1 MSVRGVATLRAIGL
15 GVAPPAIDRRPPPA
29 YRGLMTDASLF
40 AAPPAD
46 HDALEMGTTLTPRF
60 GADGLVTAVVIEVS
74 SRDVVMLAH
83 MNAEALAK
91 TIETGIA
98 TYWSRSRK
106 ALWVKGET
114 SGNRQIVERLRVDC
128 DQDAVVL
135 EVRVEG
141 HGASCHRG
149 FHSCFYREV
158 PVGTALGAPLAFVET
173 DPAFDPAQVYGC
185 GHDHGP
191 AKG

>member
-1 MSVRGVATLRAIGL
+1 
-15 GVAPPAIDRRPPPA
+15 
-29 YRGLMTDASLF
+29 MTDITPLF
-40 AAPPAD
+40 AALAD
-46 HDALEMGTTLTPRF
+46 HDALEMGRTLAPRF
-60 GADGLVTAVVIEVS
+60 GADGLVTAVVVDVA

-91 TIETGIA
+91 TIETGVA

-106 ALWVKGET
+106 SLWVKGET
-114 SGNRQIVERLRVDC
+114 SGNRQIVQRLRVDC

-135 EVRVEG
+135 EVTVEG

-158 PVGTALGAPLAFVET
+158 PVGSPLTADTRLAFVET
-173 DPAFDPAQVYGC
+173 DPAFDPDKVYGC
-185 GHDHGP
+185 GHDH

>member
-1 MSVRGVATLRAIGL
+1 MTET
-15 GVAPPAIDRRPPPA
+15 APFPAPTR
-29 YRGLMTDASLF
+29 DA
-40 AAPPAD
+40 
-46 HDALEMGTTLTPRF
+46 DALEMGRTLMPRF
-60 GADGLVTAVVIEVS
+60 DTNGLVTAVVVDVV

-98 TYWSRSRK
+98 TYWSRSRQ

-114 SGNRQIVERLRVDC
+114 SGNRQIVKRLRVDC

-135 EVRVEG
+135 EVEVEG

-158 PVGTALGAPLAFVET
+158 PVGTPGAPLAFVES
-173 DPAFDPAQVYGC
+173 DPAFDPKAVYGTAS
-185 GHDHGP
+185 GHALGHEHGP
-191 AKG
+191 ECGCGEETDAKA

>member
-1 MSVRGVATLRAIGL
+1 
-15 GVAPPAIDRRPPPA
+15 
-29 YRGLMTDASLF
+29 MTDT
-40 AAPPAD
+40 APFPMPARD
-46 HDALEMGTTLTPRF
+46 PDALEMGTTLMPRF
-60 GADGLVTAVVIEVS
+60 DASGLVTAVVVDVV

-91 TIETGIA
+91 TIATGVA

-114 SGNRQIVERLRVDC
+114 SGNRQIVKRLRVDC

-135 EVRVEG
+135 EVTVEG

-158 PVGTALGAPLAFVET
+158 PIGTPGAPLAFVES
-173 DPAFDPAQVYGC
+173 DPAFDPAKVYGTASGHAPGCDC
-185 GHDHGP
+185 GDDHGGGD
-191 AKG
+191 A

>member
-1 MSVRGVATLRAIGL
+1 
-15 GVAPPAIDRRPPPA
+15 
-29 YRGLMTDASLF
+29 MTDITPLF
-40 AAPPAD
+40 PALPD
-46 HDALEMGTTLTPRF
+46 HDALEMGRILAPRF
-60 GADGLVTAVVIEVS
+60 DAAGLVTAVVVDVA

-91 TIETGIA
+91 TIETGVA

-106 ALWVKGET
+106 SLWVKGET
-114 SGNRQIVERLRVDC
+114 SGNRQIVKRMRVDC

-135 EVRVEG
+135 EVTVEG

-158 PVGTALGAPLAFVET
+158 PVGSPLTPETRLVFVES
-173 DPAFDPAQVYGC
+173 DPAFDPEKVYGC
-185 GHDHGP
+185 GHDHS
-191 AKG
+191 KG

>member
-1 MSVRGVATLRAIGL
+1 
-15 GVAPPAIDRRPPPA
+15 
-29 YRGLMTDASLF
+29 MTDKAF
-40 AAPPAD
+40 FPAPSSDA
-46 HDALEMGTTLTPRF
+46 DALEMGTTLSPRF
-60 GADGLVTAVVIEVS
+60 DASGLVTAVVVDAVG
-74 SRDVVMLAH
+74 RDVVMLAH

-91 TIETGIA
+91 TIETGVA

-114 SGNRQIVERLRVDC
+114 SGNRQLVKRLRVDC

-135 EVRVEG
+135 EVEVEG

-158 PVGTALGAPLAFVET
+158 PIGPASGPLAFVEAA
-173 DPAFDPAQVYGC
+173 PAFDPTAVYGTASGHAPHPPSCDC
-185 GHDHGP
+185 GEDHGTK
-191 AKG
+191 KG